1 MSLTFKMWLPVI
13 IVSVITI
20 ISMIIAKIVTD
31 EDTWVFGVFED
42 ALLPG
47 IKYSREKITSKKEN
61 GVIKGEL
68 AVKDGSCETADTD
81 KNELNSDVPLGEI
94 TQ

>member
-31 EDTWVFGVFED
+31 EDTWVFGVFFVG
-42 ALLPG
+42 ALLFA
-47 IKYSREKITSKKEN
+47 IVLT
-61 GVIKGEL
+61 
-68 AVKDGSCETADTD
+68 DGSCETADTD

>member
-31 EDTWVFGVFED
+31 EDTWVFGVFFVG
-42 ALLPG
+42 ALLFA
-47 IKYSREKITSKKEN
+47 IVLTITS
-61 GVIKGEL
+61 
-68 AVKDGSCETADTD
+68 
-81 KNELNSDVPLGEI
+81 
-94 TQ
+94 

>member
-31 EDTWVFGVFED
+31 EDTWVFGVFFVGALLFAIVLTITSSENED
-42 ALLPG
+42 AL
-47 IKYSREKITSKKEN
+47 SRVTNGLEKVTL
-61 GVIKGEL
+61 VYDY
-68 AVKDGSCETADTD
+68 A
-81 KNELNSDVPLGEI
+81 SDDDYDIIIPEVNWR
-94 TQ
+94 

>member
-31 EDTWVFGVFED
+31 EDTWVFG
-42 ALLPG
+42 G
-47 IKYSREKITSKKEN
+47 IRSFLCRRSLICNCPYNNILRK
-61 GVIKGEL
+61 
-68 AVKDGSCETADTD
+68 
-81 KNELNSDVPLGEI
+81 
-94 TQ
+94 